1 MGDYGCNSNTRRNH
15 MSKTGETSE
24 CPLAGDGNDFASRW
38 LGKVGVNRSLLITL
52 ALVPFAWDG
61 ILWFRDAISWAWDS
75 VTTWGT

>member
-1 MGDYGCNSNTRRNH
+1 
-15 MSKTGETSE
+15 MSKTGETAE
-24 CPLAGDGNDFASRW
+24 GPLAGDGNDFAIRW

-61 ILWFRDAISWAWDS
+61 ILWFRDAISWACDS

>member
-1 MGDYGCNSNTRRNH
+1 